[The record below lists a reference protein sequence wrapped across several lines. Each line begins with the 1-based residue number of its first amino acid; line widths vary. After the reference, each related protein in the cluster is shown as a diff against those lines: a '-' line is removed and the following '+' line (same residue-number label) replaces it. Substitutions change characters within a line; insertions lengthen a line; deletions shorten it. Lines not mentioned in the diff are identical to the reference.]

1 MRFEIPFNEKI
12 SIEQSKLFF
21 TYLYKKFIKDNFK
34 IFFYGVFIVLIGV
47 FMVYWGNNSGLL
59 LVGFGSMYFVIVFNR
74 IATYLKTKKT
84 YFLSREN
91 YFQKI
96 KNLTNPINVWQFD
109 EDHLFFSDLDFEIK
123 LNWNTFK
130 SYKKI
135 DEKNLLLE
143 INNPLILFLILSKEE
158 VDDKNFDKIIHFL
171 EGKIKNK

>member
-1 MRFEIPFNEKI
+1 M
-12 SIEQSKLFF
+12 
-21 TYLYKKFIKDNFK
+21 
-34 IFFYGVFIVLIGV
+34 
-47 FMVYWGNNSGLL
+47 
-59 LVGFGSMYFVIVFNR
+59 
-74 IATYLKTKKT
+74 
-84 YFLSREN
+84 SREN